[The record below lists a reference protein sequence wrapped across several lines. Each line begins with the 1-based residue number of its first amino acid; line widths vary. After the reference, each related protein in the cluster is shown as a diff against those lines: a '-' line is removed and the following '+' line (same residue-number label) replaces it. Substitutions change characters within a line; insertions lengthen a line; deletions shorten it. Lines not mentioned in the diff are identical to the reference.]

1 MGTGRLEVEVVAAAA
16 RVARGGLRKGRAAR
30 ALAKRTSIAMATD
43 TFVMMDG
50 ESRRQQEE
58 TFLGHEEEGEK
69 ISRKKRVVRGVPH
82 ETAETIMM

>member
-1 MGTGRLEVEVVAAAA
+1 
-16 RVARGGLRKGRAAR
+16 
-30 ALAKRTSIAMATD
+30 MATD

>member
-1 MGTGRLEVEVVAAAA
+1 MEVVAAAA

-58 TFLGHEEEGEK
+58 TFLGHEEGEK

>member
-58 TFLGHEEEGEK
+58 TFLGHEEGEK